1 MKITISIGNSRME
14 RRWNRITLTLEE
26 LRSFHPAFD
35 ADVFDDLSM
44 LACVERRRIPGAPAP
59 DMVQQSIDAGRAAL

>member
-26 LRSFHPAFD
+26 LR
-35 ADVFDDLSM
+35 
-44 LACVERRRIPGAPAP
+44 ERI
-59 DMVQQSIDAGRAAL
+59 